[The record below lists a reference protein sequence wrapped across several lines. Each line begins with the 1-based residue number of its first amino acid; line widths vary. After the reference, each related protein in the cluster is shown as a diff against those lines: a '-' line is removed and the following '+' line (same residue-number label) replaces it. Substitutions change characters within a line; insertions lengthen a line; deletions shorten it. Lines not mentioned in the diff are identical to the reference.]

1 MKHLKILLIA
11 KSPMFSHMVATVN
24 GLSTI
29 RAFSAQDMFIEEFD
43 TIQDVHSSAWFLYI
57 ASSRCFGYWLDMICI
72 LFIGLAVF
80 ILLGFN
86 NGRYDR

>member
-1 MKHLKILLIA
+1 
-11 KSPMFSHMVATVN
+11 MFSHMVATVN

-43 TIQDVHSSAWFLYI
+43 AIQDNHSCAWFLYI

-72 LFIGLAVF
+72 IFIGFVVF
-80 ILLGFN
+80 ILLFFN
-86 NGRYDR
+86 DGKYCIYHYN